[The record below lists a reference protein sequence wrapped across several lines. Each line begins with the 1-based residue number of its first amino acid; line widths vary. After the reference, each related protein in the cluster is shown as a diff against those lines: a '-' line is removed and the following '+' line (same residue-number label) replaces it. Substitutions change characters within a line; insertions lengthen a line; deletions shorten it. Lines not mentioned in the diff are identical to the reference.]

1 MQPCQGG
8 AFYSQNARS
17 SKTRLVALTPKPAK
31 QLYKAYS
38 VSPAFNAKKCTQGH
52 SALLGAFYK
61 IVFIQLKLL

>member
-17 SKTRLVALTPKPAK
+17 NKIQLQTLTPKSAIEFYRLICK
-31 QLYKAYS
+31 
-38 VSPAFNAKKCTQGH
+38 PAFKAKKCTQGH
-52 SALLGAFYK
+52 SDLLGAFYK